1 MSNPNSVTVSQV
13 SEVTTVEITTQGPQG
28 PAISGV
34 NFDITGKV
42 NDAVLYY
49 HAASDTIK
57 ADSTTTNLTL
67 VDGGNFYWQIQLELK
82 DLLDRVTLLLLKMLR

>member
-1 MSNPNSVTVSQV
+1 MNTINVTEQKNTVTVN
-13 SEVTTVEITTQGPQG
+13 ETTNTVTVTEGVAATVQITTQGPQG

-34 NFDITGKV
+34 NFDISGKV

-57 ADSTTTNLTL
+57 ADSTTTKLTL
-67 VDGGNFYWQIQLELK
+67 VDGGNF
-82 DLLDRVTLLLLKMLR
+82 